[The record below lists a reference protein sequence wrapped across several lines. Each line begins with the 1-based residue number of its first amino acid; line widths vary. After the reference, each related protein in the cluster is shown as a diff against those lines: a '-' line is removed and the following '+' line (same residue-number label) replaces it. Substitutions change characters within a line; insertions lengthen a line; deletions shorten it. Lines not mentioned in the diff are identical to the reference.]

1 MKKSKLLIVSSV
13 LGILYSMYIFAHF
26 TGALST
32 AGSDSEL
39 IGGAIATALVTP
51 HMVIVVLATIFNVL
65 SAFQSKRGFALTSA
79 ILYVV
84 GAVAFIPYAGFVI
97 PMAILTFIG
106 YAKLKK
112 MVVHSN
118 YQSQE
123 E

>member
-1 MKKSKLLIVSSV
+1 MKKSKLLVVSSA

-51 HMVIVVLATIFNVL
+51 HIVLVVLAAIFNVL

-84 GAVAFIPYAGFVI
+84 GAIVFIPYAVFVI

-112 MVVHSN
+112 SVVQSN